1 MPRLGGRYLRGTEG
15 NNVRLFLFKI
25 PINGLEGGLAVVAH
39 CGMVLILGEIMLF
52 KALKLKSFDV
62 ANFG

>member
-1 MPRLGGRYLRGTEG
+1 MPRLGGRYLRGAEG

-25 PINGLEGGLAVVAH
+25 LINSLERGLAH
-39 CGMVLILGEIMLF
+39 CGMVLILGEIMLS
-52 KALKLKSFDV
+52 KALVLITFDL